1 MPVAAGLSALPVAF
15 TGLSALAQLGMG
27 AASSFKTKKL
37 NADVDK
43 FAATDKVNQS
53 IKDFYNSAYNRY
65 NPNAYQSA
73 EYNQLERQRKAT
85 EASALQGAQD
95 RRGGLAAVSNIVQ
108 SGNVAAGRN
117 AAQAE
122 SAQRQNLGQLGQAA
136 GALASE
142 TNRVYGNKFN
152 LLAQKAAQQ
161 AKKQNMY
168 TQAGLSSLSDMGTL
182 LYKSQSNKDVKD
194 KDEDKGK

>member
-1 MPVAAGLSALPVAF
+1 MPTAITA
-15 TGLSALAQLGMG
+15 G
-27 AASSFKTKKL
+27 AAVLNLGAAYVASRQAKKAT
-37 NADVDK
+37 ADVEQ

-53 IKDFYNSAYNRY
+53 VKDFYNSAYNRY

-95 RRGGLAAVSNIVQ
+95 RRGGLASVSNIVQ

-122 SAQRQNLGQLGQAA
+122 SSQRQNLGQLGQAA
-136 GALASE
+136 GALTSE

-152 LLAQKAAQQ
+152 LLAQKAAQK
-161 AKKQNMY
+161 AKQENMY
-168 TQAGLSSLSDMGTL
+168 LQAGLNAVGDTATMA
-182 LYKSQSNKDVKD
+182 YKQ
-194 KDEDKGK
+194 GLI

>member
-1 MPVAAGLSALPVAF
+1 MPTAI
-15 TGLSALAQLGMG
+15 TGG
-27 AASSFKTKKL
+27 AALL
-37 NADVDK
+37 NLGAAYVASRQANKATADVEQ

-136 GALASE
+136 GALTSE

-168 TQAGLSSLSDMGTL
+168 TQAGLNSLSDMGTL
-182 LYKSQSNKDVKD
+182 LYKSQSNKDVQDTEKD
-194 KDEDKGK
+194 KDK